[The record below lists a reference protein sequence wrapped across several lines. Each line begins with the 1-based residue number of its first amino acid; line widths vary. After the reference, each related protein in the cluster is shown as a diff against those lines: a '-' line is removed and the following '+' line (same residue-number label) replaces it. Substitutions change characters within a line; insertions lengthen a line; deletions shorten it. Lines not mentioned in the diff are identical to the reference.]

1 MNRKDHCGR
10 TALYIAT
17 NPWAD
22 AVRVILKANADITA
36 IDRRKMRLP
45 FPEIFYDLER
55 NPQSR
60 KILFAAGRAEDIR
73 YLESFYR
80 SHVEDRRCLRHLCRL
95 TIRQRLSSNYPNRN
109 MFVLADQLPLPNA
122 IKSFIV
128 YDLL

>member
-17 NPWAD
+17 YPWAD
-22 AVRVILKANADITA
+22 AVKVLLKANADITA

-60 KILFAAGRAEDIR
+60 KILFAAGRAEDTC
-73 YLESFYR
+73 YVKSFYR
-80 SHVEDRRCLRHLCRL
+80 SHVEDRHCLRHMCR
-95 TIRQRLSSNYPNRN
+95 
-109 MFVLADQLPLPNA
+109 
-122 IKSFIV
+122 
-128 YDLL
+128 

>member
-17 NPWAD
+17 YPWAD
-22 AVRVILKANADITA
+22 AVRVLLKANADITA

-45 FPEIFYDLER
+45 FPEIFYDLDR
-55 NPQSR
+55 NPHSR
-60 KILFAAGRAEDIR
+60 KILFAAGRTEDTR
-73 YLESFYR
+73 YMESFYR
-80 SHVEDRRCLRHLCRL
+80 SHVCGHCLRHLCRL

-122 IKSFIV
+122 LKSFIV